1 MYLSGRRYSLLSR
14 IPPRTNITKID
25 ACQTNRD
32 TCEYLH
38 DAEIVF
44 TDMNSD
50 NSPSRTSNDGRW
62 PKAGAVASTTI
73 NGNDDPE
80 PLISVVIPCHN
91 CAEYI
96 GECIDS
102 VRLEDNGTTEL
113 IVVEDSSTDA
123 SWEQIK
129 TRSEVLRRLRGYR
142 VSFGSPAKTRNY
154 GIRKARGSLIATL
167 DADDYFL
174 PARLTRMLSFL
185 NREGADI
192 AISDCFE
199 MASDGRMVRFSAA
212 HSNKSEELTVDDYL
226 RYIMP
231 APPMFLAKKS
241 AIDQIDLY
249 DEDLRYLEDQ
259 DLFIRALQD
268 GLKISYLDEPLYVH
282 RLRQDTLSTAKVEE
296 SLAWRDAYRRHR
308 RSRKLNPRQRRIVL
322 LQLLAT
328 TFRYYYFRYAS
339 NLSWPK
345 KMKILRK
352 VF

>member
-1 MYLSGRRYSLLSR
+1 VAA
-14 IPPRTNITKID
+14 PITV
-25 ACQTNRD
+25 NR
-32 TCEYLH
+32 
-38 DAEIVF
+38 
-44 TDMNSD
+44 
-50 NSPSRTSNDGRW
+50 
-62 PKAGAVASTTI
+62 
-73 NGNDDPE
+73 NGDSE
-80 PLISVVIPCHN
+80 PLISVIVPCHN

-96 GECIDS
+96 GKCIDS
-102 VRLEDNGTTEL
+102 VRLQDHGTIEL

-123 SWEQIK
+123 SWEIIR
-129 TRSEVLRRLRGYR
+129 TRSKDMAQLRGYR
-142 VSFGSPAKTRNY
+142 VLFGSPAKTRNY
-154 GIRKARGSLIATL
+154 GIRKARGRLIATL

-174 PARLTRMLSFL
+174 PSRLSKMHSYI

-192 AISDCFE
+192 VISDCFE
-199 MASDGRMVRFSAA
+199 MVSDGRMERFSAA
-212 HSNKSEELTVDDYL
+212 HPNNGETLTVDDYL

-241 AIDQIDLY
+241 AIEQIGFY

-268 GLKISYLDEPLYVH
+268 GQKISYLDEPLYVH
-282 RLRQDTLSTAKVEE
+282 SLRPDTLSTAKVEE

-308 RSRKLNPRQRRIVL
+308 QSSKFNAKQRRIVL

-352 VF
+352 IF

>member
-1 MYLSGRRYSLLSR
+1 
-14 IPPRTNITKID
+14 
-25 ACQTNRD
+25 
-32 TCEYLH
+32 
-38 DAEIVF
+38 
-44 TDMNSD
+44 MNSD
-50 NSPSRTSNDGRW
+50 NNFSGTFNDDRW
-62 PKAGAVASTTI
+62 PKATAAASTTR
-73 NGNDDPE
+73 NENSDPE
-80 PLISVVIPCHN
+80 PLISVVVPCHN

-96 GECIDS
+96 GACIDS
-102 VRLEDNGTTEL
+102 VGLEDHTTTEL

-123 SWEQIK
+123 SWELIQA
-129 TRSEVLRRLRGYR
+129 RSKDLRRLRGYR

-174 PARLTRMLSFL
+174 PSRLSRMLSFIKQE
-185 NREGADI
+185 RADI

-199 MASDGRMVRFSAA
+199 MASDGRMVRFSSA
-212 HSNKSEELTVDDYL
+212 HSNTSEELTVDDYL

-231 APPMFLAKKS
+231 VPPMFLAKKS
-241 AIDQIDLY
+241 AIERIGFY

-268 GLKISYLDEPLYVH
+268 GQKISYLDEPLYVH

-308 RSRKLNPRQRRIVL
+308 RSRKLNARQRRIVL
-322 LQLLAT
+322 LQLFAT

>member
-1 MYLSGRRYSLLSR
+1 
-14 IPPRTNITKID
+14 
-25 ACQTNRD
+25 
-32 TCEYLH
+32 
-38 DAEIVF
+38 
-44 TDMNSD
+44 MNSD
-50 NSPSRTSNDGRW
+50 NNSSRTSNDDRW
-62 PKAGAVASTTI
+62 PKAGAAASITR
-73 NGNDDPE
+73 NESGDPE

-91 CAEYI
+91 GAEYI
-96 GECIDS
+96 EECIDS
-102 VRLEDNGTTEL
+102 VRLEDDGRTEL

-123 SWEQIK
+123 SWELIK
-129 TRSEVLRRLRGYR
+129 TRSKALRRLRCYR

-154 GIRKARGSLIATL
+154 GIRKARGSMIATL

-174 PARLTRMLSFL
+174 PSRLSSMLSFI

-199 MASDGRMVRFSAA
+199 VASDDRMVRFSAT
-212 HSNKSEELTVDDYL
+212 HSNKCGELTVDDYL

-231 APPMFLAKKS
+231 VPPMFLAKKS
-241 AIDQIDLY
+241 AIEQIGFY

-282 RLRQDTLSTAKVEE
+282 RLRPDTLSTAKVEE

-308 RSRKLNPRQRRIVL
+308 RSRKFNARQRRIVL

-328 TFRYYYFRYAS
+328 TFRYYYFRYAP